1 MALELDR
8 PRLYVD
14 LNEMV
19 TKTRVLLSKVDVK
32 VESSGQAITLHE
44 CLKVF
49 AYMDDIDEHGQ
60 DDNII
65 LEGYCTR
72 NTETGWASAAK
83 WCLEIEGPFPVWQSA
98 LKDS

>member
-19 TKTRVLLSKVDVK
+19 TDTRVLLSKTDVK
-32 VESSGQAITLHE
+32 VDSSGQAITLWE
-44 CLKVF
+44 GLKVF

-72 NTETGWASAAK
+72 YEEFGKTSPAK
-83 WCLEIEGPFPVWQSA
+83 WCLEIEGRFPAWQSEI
-98 LKDS
+98 DND